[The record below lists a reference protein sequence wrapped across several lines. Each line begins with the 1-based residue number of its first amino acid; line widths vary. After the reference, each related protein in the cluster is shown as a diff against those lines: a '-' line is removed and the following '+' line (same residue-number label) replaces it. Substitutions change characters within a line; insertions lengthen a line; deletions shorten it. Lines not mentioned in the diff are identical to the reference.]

1 MTICNTVLFTK
12 QLNVHN
18 FFDIYEMPEL
28 LMRVLS
34 NFPEKNSPTSHEC
47 QRLLKTIPRDLSGKL
62 LSYSMI
68 HLRMPQNKQTKK
80 NGGQCW
86 KTVSPL
92 SGIIKISLSSRLGK
106 TCLLP
111 ILMTIVPHF
120 HHSLGVARP
129 GIIAVGFSDRQT

>member
-1 MTICNTVLFTK
+1 MPEAAKDNSQGSVRKTAVLFHDTLKNATK
-12 QLNVHN
+12 Q
-18 FFDIYEMPEL
+18 
-28 LMRVLS
+28 
-34 NFPEKNSPTSHEC
+34 K
-47 QRLLKTIPRDLSGKL
+47 K
-62 LSYSMI
+62 
-68 HLRMPQNKQTKK
+68 KK

-86 KTVSPL
+86 KIVSPL